1 MSNYPANHPLWNI
14 LRILVVGVT
23 LTGLLCVNYNAV
35 DSRDITTVVSVIAAL
50 AGYDKLLPK
59 GGNNEGGT

>member
-1 MSNYPANHPLWNI
+1 MSSYPANHPLWNI
-14 LRILVVGVT
+14 LRILVVGTT
-23 LTGLLCVNYNAV
+23 LIVLLCTNYNAA

-59 GGNNEGGT
+59 SNEGGS